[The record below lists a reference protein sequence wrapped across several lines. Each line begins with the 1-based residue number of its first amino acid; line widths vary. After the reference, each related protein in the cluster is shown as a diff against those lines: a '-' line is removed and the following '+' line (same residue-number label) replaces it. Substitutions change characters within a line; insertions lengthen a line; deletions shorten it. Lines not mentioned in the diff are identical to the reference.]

1 MILFIFF
8 ILHPNVEIK
17 ETKSLLYFAVS
28 FQVVISTIIYP
39 SYFAPFSYRNIR
51 HAFFTIIKEE
61 GGLFSGCLF
70 RGLGPSLIVSRC
82 VFVYN
87 ECFYL

>member
-28 FQVVISTIIYP
+28 FQQLYILATLLLFHTEIYDMPFLPLSKKKVVCLV
-39 SYFAPFSYRNIR
+39 AVC
-51 HAFFTIIKEE
+51 
-61 GGLFSGCLF
+61 SGVWDLH
-70 RGLGPSLIVSRC
+70 
-82 VFVYN
+82 
-87 ECFYL
+87 